1 MEVSG
6 DNRWL
11 ATYGAVNPETGD
23 YVEAPLRLWDLTT
36 KDPGTKEP
44 IALKGDTA
52 LMTGVV
58 FSDDGQWMVSL
69 GEKPMIWN
77 LRAIFQDP
85 EPILLEGHNG
95 SVWAAAFSHDGRW
108 LITGGAYR
116 TVRMWDLTANNPSD
130 TSEILGRHNRFGD
143 IGVIAISPYDQW
155 VVTGEGFQNYCED
168 CEAKI
173 WNLGDGGSVNR
184 LRATLVG
191 HTEPIERI
199 LLTSDSQRAITA
211 SQDGTA
217 RIWDVRATGT
227 VTDSIVL
234 RGHTGAIVSAA
245 LSADNRWLVTG
256 SEDGTARVWDLAAS
270 DPNERS
276 VTLNGHKG
284 PVTAVMIKA
293 DNNAIITTGAD
304 GTIRSWSLRVEEL
317 IERACSVVGRNLKR
331 EMANTSPVRPIA
343 GHVTICRAIRLRTS
357 YLAQ

>member
-1 MEVSG
+1 M
-6 DNRWL
+6 
-11 ATYGAVNPETGD
+11 
-23 YVEAPLRLWDLTT
+23 
-36 KDPGTKEP
+36 
-44 IALKGDTA
+44 
-52 LMTGVV
+52 
-58 FSDDGQWMVSL
+58 
-69 GEKPMIWN
+69 
-77 LRAIFQDP
+77 
-85 EPILLEGHNG
+85 
-95 SVWAAAFSHDGRW
+95 
-108 LITGGAYR
+108 ITGGADR

-217 RIWDVRATGT
+217 RIWDVRNTGT
-227 VTDSIVL
+227 LTNSIVL
-234 RGHTGAIVSAA
+234 RGHTGAIVSTA

-331 EMANTSPVRPIA
+331 EEWAQYFPGEAYRRTCDNLPSDPTADELLGPVGRALQLAEA
-343 GHVTICRAIRLRTS
+343 GDIKNAVAGFDEAMTLNPKADILADAWNRLCWYGATWNQAALVLDACDAAVKLAPDSGNIRDSRVWRGR
-357 YLAQ
+357 